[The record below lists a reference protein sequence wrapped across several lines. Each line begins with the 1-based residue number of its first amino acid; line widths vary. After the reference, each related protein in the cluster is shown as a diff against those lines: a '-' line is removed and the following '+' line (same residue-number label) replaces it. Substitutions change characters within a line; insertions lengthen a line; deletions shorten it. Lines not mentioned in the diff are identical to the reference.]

1 MCKRHKELIDAS
13 DFINYVELQHEG
25 IINMFD
31 LKGVEELTGLNK
43 EQILFIMKEYKNL
56 EEKYK
61 DELEIERL
69 KAKCNG

>member
-1 MCKRHKELIDAS
+1 MCERHKELIDAS

-31 LKGVEELTGLNK
+31 IKGVEELTGLDK
-43 EQILFIMKEYKNL
+43 EQIVFIMENYKKL

-69 KAKCNG
+69 KAK

>member
-1 MCKRHKELIDAS
+1 MCERHKELIDAS

-31 LKGVEELTGLNK
+31 KGVEELTGLNK
-43 EQILFIMKEYKNL
+43 EQIMFIMKNYEKL

-69 KAKCNG
+69 KAK